1 MTMMVIVVVALVV
14 MVVVVVVVAGDDAI
28 IKNRITP
35 VHHCHLGNINAR
47 SVTRG
52 K

>member
-1 MTMMVIVVVALVV
+1 MMTMMVVLVVLVV

-28 IKNRITP
+28 IKNRISRTS
-35 VHHCHLGNINAR
+35 LSSR
-47 SVTRG
+47 

>member
-1 MTMMVIVVVALVV
+1 MTMMVIVLVALVV
-14 MVVVVVVVAGDDAI
+14 MVVVVVVAGDDAI

-35 VHHCHLGNINAR
+35 IHYRHLGNINAR